1 MAFLK
6 DSIFK
11 SNSHVTKIEIKTSG
25 NI

>member
-11 SNSHVTKIEIKTSG
+11 SNSHVTKIEIKTRW
-25 NI
+25 